1 MKSTS
6 LQARSLKTLF
16 LSLILSL
23 NFFLTSCGDGTSGRN
38 VAIPGVRGPK
48 VLLVED
54 NILIDIVFENLKI
67 QGGARYAIPKYPNSY
82 LELAPDL
89 ESDGSILAF
98 SISLDDILGDNAQR
112 LDPLTLPGGR
122 PIPGVAAGVL
132 PAVAFS
138 VESLRNMAF
147 YVGPKVFGVWVP
159 LKKLDLGGAI
169 LTSRFY
175 TGSKRVGNISLVSSD
190 TNGENAGFFLALSVS
205 NSQKNAL
212 ERQAEKF

>member
-1 MKSTS
+1 MRSH
-6 LQARSLKTLF
+6 SLKTSSARAVI
-16 LSLILSL
+16 LSLLLSL
-23 NFFLTSCGDGTSGRN
+23 NFILTSCGDGTSGKN
-38 VAIPGVRGPK
+38 VSIPGVRGPK

-54 NILIDIVFENLKI
+54 NILIDIVFENLNL

-89 ESDGSILAF
+89 ESDGTILAF
-98 SISLDDILGDNAQR
+98 SISLDDVLGDNVRR

-122 PIPGVAAGVL
+122 PIPGVVEGAL

-138 VESLRNMAF
+138 VEKLKNMAF
-147 YVGPKVFGVWVP
+147 YVGPKVFGIWVP

-190 TNGENAGFFLALSVS
+190 QNGENAGFFLALSVS
-205 NSQKNAL
+205 QSQKNLL
-212 ERQAEKF
+212 ERQADKF